1 MMNIFVDEIFA
12 VVTVIIFIIRSLGN
26 NTINKLLRKYML
38 NQKKTQQREKWDF
51 FKQRAA
57 LL

>member
-1 MMNIFVDEIFA
+1 MNIFVDEIFA

>member
-51 FKQRAA
+51 SKQRAA